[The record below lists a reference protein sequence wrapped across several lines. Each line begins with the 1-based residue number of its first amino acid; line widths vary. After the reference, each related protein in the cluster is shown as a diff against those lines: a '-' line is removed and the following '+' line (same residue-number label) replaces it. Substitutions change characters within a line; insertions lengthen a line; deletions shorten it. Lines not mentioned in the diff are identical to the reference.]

1 MPAISAKSYVVA
13 ALGWPVVVS
22 TKYTTAS
29 VHTRKREAGR
39 HSLENSLKSTK
50 LYPGDGWVVWNESV
64 VIRSVWSTFSFFFR
78 FYGRCSPKSFP
89 LQPCEAG

>member
-64 VIRSVWSTFSFFFR
+64 VIRSVWSTFSFFFSILWTM
-78 FYGRCSPKSFP
+78 FSKIFP
-89 LQPCEAG
+89 SSAL